1 MAAFD
6 GRAMLGPM
14 RMARAALVVLC
25 GLCACNNPK
34 PLHPKRT
41 GETIRY
47 RLLLRNNPVSSADA
61 AHCFSACQ
69 SAGTPNEYVDCLSAC
84 PGFESTPGEYC
95 SSTEVPPEAACLTVT
110 KIPAKAEV
118 PPGLVVLA
126 IVGSYALAVGAVSLC
141 NVSSTHCGL
150 PLPPPH

>member
-1 MAAFD
+1 MAAFG
-6 GRAMLGPM
+6 GRAMLAPM
-14 RMARAALVVLC
+14 RMARAVAVVLC

-34 PLHPKRT
+34 PAHPKRL

-69 SAGTPNEYVDCLSAC
+69 SAGTPNEYIDCLSAC
-84 PGFESTPGEYC
+84 PGFETTPGEYC

-110 KIPAKAEV
+110 KLPAKAEV

-126 IVGSYALAVGAVSLC
+126 IVGGYVLAAGATSLC
-141 NVSSTHCGL
+141 RLSSTHCGVTMIN
-150 PLPPPH
+150 PQ

>member
-1 MAAFD
+1 
-6 GRAMLGPM
+6 MLGGM
-14 RMARAALVVLC
+14 RMVRVVAVALGV
-25 GLCACNNPK
+25 LCACNNPK
-34 PLHPKRT
+34 PLHPKRS

-95 SSTEVPPEAACLTVT
+95 SSTEVPPEAACITVI

-118 PPGLVVLA
+118 PPGLVALA
-126 IVGSYALAVGAVSLC
+126 IVGGYVLAVGASSLC
-141 NVSSTHCGL
+141 RLSSTHCGVTL
-150 PLPPPH
+150 INPQ